1 MSQTPPS
8 VVQISL
14 RVTESLPKDVGRGIA
29 RLDTADMQ
37 IIGVQPGDVVRIVG
51 KKTTVARV
59 MAVEEEFVG
68 KKVVQ
73 IDGVTREN
81 SGVGIDERVIVER
94 ASTKPASQIVLSP
107 LSEMRGE
114 PKSRDNQYIGKLIEG
129 LPLIQGDRIRIN
141 LFGAGSQDF
150 SVIETIPGGEVT
162 AQPYTS
168 IRIKLGGAPIRIT
181 GHKVSYEDIGGLNKE
196 IQRVRE
202 MIELPLKYPQ
212 VFDRLGIGAPKGL
225 LLHGPPGTGK
235 TLIARAVANETE
247 AHFISVNGPEVI
259 HKFYG
264 ESEAKLREIFEEA
277 KKKAPS
283 IIFVDELDAISPR
296 REMVQGDVEK
306 RVVAQLL
313 ALMDGL
319 EARGQIVVIGATNLP
334 NVIDPA
340 LRRPGRFDREIN
352 ITIPDKR
359 GRLEILEIH
368 TRGMPLATDVKLE
381 ELANITH
388 GFVGADLEALC
399 REAAMIC
406 LRKILPQI
414 EFETD
419 SIPYETLL
427 QLQVSMEDFMNAFKE
442 IEPSAIRELYV
453 ELPDVQWK
461 NVGGLTRIKQ
471 ELIETIEWP
480 LRYPELFEH
489 LQVQPAKGI
498 LLYGPSGTGKTLLA
512 KAVAAESQANFI
524 SVKGPALL
532 SKYVGESE
540 RAVRELFK
548 KAKQASPCIVF
559 FDELDAIAP
568 VRGSREGDSHVMER
582 VISQLLTELDGI
594 EDLRGVVVLAATNR
608 LDMIDPALLTPG
620 RFETLLEIPRP
631 TLEERIEI
639 FKIHTRNKP
648 VAEEVD
654 FEALAAQMEGCVG
667 AEIEVV
673 CRKAARLAMREFLA
687 QEKPFELS
695 EYSKIMITKD
705 HFEQALGKGS

>member
-37 IIGVQPGDVVRIVG
+37 IIGVQPGDVVRIMG

-334 NVIDPA
+334 NAIDPA

-648 VAEEVD
+648 VAEDVD

-667 AEIEVV
+667 AEIEAV

-695 EYSKIMITKD
+695 EYSTVMITKN